1 MQYRS
6 DNVETMQ
13 GKIELQIE
21 EATKAMDE
29 LIDRLGLLKTNL
41 QDTLGTPKSN
51 GLKFSLYET
60 TSALKKTLNLGVAII
75 ATKKLWNTTKG
86 IANEY
91 VKMTE
96 TNNLFE
102 VAIGKVVDEYGNL
115 DREASKY
122 YVNATK
128 FQDKMNAKLLTN
140 KAELKEYQAMYFSMF
155 NSQGIN
161 KDSSYFMSEQLTK
174 AGYDIASLYN
184 IEVED
189 AMDKL
194 KSGLAGQVEGLRK
207 IGIDVSE
214 SALTKVIRDAGI
226 TDRNVQQLSYAEKE
240 VARYIAI
247 VDQAKQ
253 AQGDFAKT
261 MDNSANQI
269 KVFKSQ
275 LAELKQVAGSFI
287 VNTFGGVLVYVNGAI
302 MALKEILKVFANLLG
317 YDLNTGGA
325 DLSEN
330 VGIDDL
336 DNGLGSAIKK
346 AKELKKQLMGFDEIN
361 NIAPPTKSNSGSGGI
376 ATGVDD
382 KLLQSLKAWDNKMDS
397 ISSKAIEVRN
407 AILDWLG
414 FTDGS
419 YTNLKRMLD
428 IAKII
433 GTTILGWKI
442 SKGIADFFMNMGYLN
457 KAGAFNLALGMT
469 LTITGFFAQY
479 QGTKKLLS
487 GDIDLFNILETVL
500 GTGAGALGIA
510 KILKFA
516 KVGKEL
522 KLGERL
528 AIGLGIMLLVQSVQV
543 MMDGIKNEDI
553 GKQLLGS
560 LEAGIGTFSIV
571 KNVADNM
578 GKNGLKLGLKAG
590 LVVTLATIDIQMAV
604 DIAKWSN
611 EYFEKYREKLY
622 DGKKDLNF
630 GETLNVG
637 MNGIGEGFGSAL
649 ADLQAPIAEFLGV
662 VKTSRKELKAYS
674 EEIRNVITSY
684 KDLKATAKSKIA
696 DNQVEIEMHKQL
708 TGQLMEL
715 VDANGKVK
723 KGYEQRV
730 DFILSELNNS
740 YDIEIERDG
749 EILSCNGQIVKSNT
763 ELQKSIEKTI
773 EKRKREVELEVAQEL
788 YKESLKQKIKLQN
801 EMTKA
806 QERYNKLYEEYM
818 NGLKNGIDTNTLN
831 VLGQNLKEAENALNS
846 LGDAYQEVSRDVT
859 TYGQEMTSKMLEDTD
874 FISEQMIQQG
884 QLTSDSLQYIAKTNE
899 DVWKKSYEN
908 MSKDMQREMLTQ
920 STAIENNSPIIISK
934 WTELSKGSYDVFK
947 EYLQYTE
954 NENAIGILNILTETE
969 GMTPNVVKA
978 WKDMAGMS
986 KEQFNSALNSLPED
1000 ARGKALA
1007 SIIAVNGMTPESENA
1022 YRSLSENS
1030 KRAFNE
1036 TLSQM
1041 PEDARQKVQNAIG
1054 QISSQSW
1061 DANRAGYD
1069 LASEAVRGAREKTN
1083 DKDTGARSIG
1093 NWFVSGLLSAING
1106 GKSSAW
1112 SSGWAL
1118 VGAALSGGNAR
1129 QRTGSPAKETIKMG
1143 NFFTEGYIIGLKKKQ
1158 DEVKKVSSNLVGTA
1172 IEELD
1177 KFNGT
1182 GFRINTQDFKVD
1194 TNQFVDYGVIAGNV
1208 QAQSNV
1214 SVNNGIIQGIAE
1226 AVKEAIQDVDLNVNV
1241 EAKTEEGVIVQKATE
1256 GFKEYVK
1263 ATGELP
1269 FPVPV

>member
-1 MQYRS
+1 
-6 DNVETMQ
+6 MQ
-13 GKIELQIE
+13 GEIKLQID

-29 LIDRLGLLKTNL
+29 LISRLGLLKTSL
-41 QDTLGTPKSN
+41 QDTIGTPKSN

-60 TSALKKTLNLGVAII
+60 TSALKKTLNFGVALI

-86 IANEY
+86 ISNEY
-91 VKMTE
+91 IKMTE

-102 VAIGKVVDEYGNL
+102 VAMGKVVDEYGNL
-115 DREASKY
+115 DKEASTY

-325 DLSEN
+325 DLSES

-346 AKELKKQLMGFDEIN
+346 AKELKKQFMGFDEIN
-361 NIAPPTKSNSGSGGI
+361 NIAPPSKSNNGSSGI

-397 ISSKAIEVRN
+397 ISSKAIKVRN

-428 IAKII
+428 IAKLI
-433 GTTILGWKI
+433 GAAILGWKI
-442 SKGIADFFMNMGYLN
+442 SKGISNFFMNMGYLN

-510 KILKFA
+510 QILKFA
-516 KVGKEL
+516 KNGNML
-522 KLGERL
+522 TLGQRL
-528 AIGLGIMLLVQSVQV
+528 SIGLGIMLLVQSVQV
-543 MMDGIKNEDI
+543 MMDGIKNDDI
-553 GKQLLGS
+553 GKQFLGS
-560 LEAGIGTFSIV
+560 LEAGIGAYSIA
-571 KNVADNM
+571 KQI
-578 GKNGLKLGLKAG
+578 GGWEFGIKAG
-590 LVVTLATIDIQMAV
+590 LVFTLATIDIQMAV

-622 DGKKDLNF
+622 DGKKNLNL

-637 MNGIGEGFGSAL
+637 MNGVGEGFGSAL

-723 KGYEQRV
+723 KGYEQKV

-773 EKRKREVELEVAQEL
+773 EKRKREVELEVVQEL

-806 QERYNKLYEEYM
+806 QERYNKIYEEYM
-818 NGLKNGIDTNTLN
+818 NGLRNGIDASTLN
-831 VLGQNLKEAENALNS
+831 ILSENLNEAENALNS
-846 LGDAYQEVSRDVT
+846 LGDAYQEVSKDVI

-934 WTELSKGSYDVFK
+934 WAELSKGSYDVFE
-947 EYLQYTE
+947 EYLEHTE
-954 NENAIGILNILTETE
+954 NKNAMGILNILTETE

-978 WKDMAGMS
+978 WKDMASIS
-986 KEQFNSALNSLPED
+986 KEQFNSALDSLPED

-1022 YRSLSENS
+1022 YRLLSESS
-1030 KRAFNE
+1030 KKAFNE

-1093 NWFVSGLLSAING
+1093 NWFVSGLLNAING
-1106 GKSSAW
+1106 GKSRAW

-1118 VGAALSGGNAR
+1118 VDTALSGGNAR
-1129 QRTGSPAKETIKMG
+1129 QKTGSPAKETIKMG
-1143 NFFTEGYIIGLKKKQ
+1143 NFFTEGYIIGLKKQQ

-1182 GFRINTQDFKVD
+1182 GFRINAQDFKVD